1 MRKIKKDQYAL
12 HFQNKMIGLFLG
24 DTDFSETVL
33 NKIKKIKKK
42 YFIIDFS
49 KNSKFKKNKYSHRIS
64 IGKFGKIL
72 DLIKDKKSK
81 KVLFAG
87 KIAKPKFSSLRLDFK
102 GIYYMPGVIK
112 AAKKGDAAIIKA
124 IIKILNNEGI
134 KVISS
139 ISFNPELA
147 LKSGNYTKLK
157 PNNKDL
163 VSIKAG
169 IKYFN
174 KLNDLD
180 HVQALI
186 VNDSKIVAK
195 EGREGTR
202 KMLAKLKK
210 KTQGMLIKFPKKKQD
225 LRMDLPTIGLQTLK
239 DCKRYGLKGIIL
251 KSKKNIILEKAKCIH
266 FANKN
271 RIFIKVI

>member
-1 MRKIKKDQYAL
+1 
-12 HFQNKMIGLFLG
+12 MIGLFLG
-24 DTDFSETVL
+24 DTDFSKIVL
-33 NKIKKIKKK
+33 NKIKKLKKK

-49 KNSKFKKNKYSHRIS
+49 TKSKFKSNKYSHRIS

-72 DLIKDKKSK
+72 SLIKQKKSK

-87 KIAKPKFSSLRLDFK
+87 KIAKPEFSSLRLDFK
-102 GIYYMPGVIK
+102 GIYYMPSVIR
-112 AAKKGDAAIIKA
+112 AAKKGDAAIIKS
-124 IIKILNNEGI
+124 IIKILNKEGI

-139 ISFNPELA
+139 IYYNPELS

-157 PNNKDL
+157 PNKNDIN
-163 VSIKAG
+163 SIKKG

-186 VNDSKIVAK
+186 INDGKIAAK

-202 KMLAKLKK
+202 KMLIKLKK
-210 KTQGMLIKFPKKKQD
+210 ITQGILIKFPKKKQD

-239 DCKRYGLKGIIL
+239 DCKKYGLKGIVL
-251 KSKKNIILEKAKCIH
+251 KSKKNIILDKVKCIQ

-271 RIFIKVI
+271 RIFIKII